1 MVCWLWAFL
10 LGPKLYIDCI
20 GIKFQIG
27 FSRTINERVY
37 RVWCITLLS
46 TIFQLYHGINGN
58 VIVVDMK
65 YPYAIYI
72 PACKHGDH
80 GLSGE

>member
-1 MVCWLWAFL
+1 M
-10 LGPKLYIDCI
+10 
-20 GIKFQIG
+20 
-27 FSRTINERVY
+27 ERVY
-37 RVWCITLLS
+37 RVWCIMPLS